1 LALPSVAATSL
12 SPPDR
17 DTQYNAKA
25 PPSHPGGAFHFRPS
39 LGHAALALPRLGHND
54 MRLRTGVRQNIDAL
68 TGLKENVI
76 VDRLIP
82 AGTGAVIGRLH
93 VAAAS
98 RDAVRSMLQTEG

>member
-1 LALPSVAATSL
+1 
-12 SPPDR
+12 
-17 DTQYNAKA
+17 
-25 PPSHPGGAFHFRPS
+25 
-39 LGHAALALPRLGHND
+39 

-93 VAAAS
+93 VAATS

>member
-1 LALPSVAATSL
+1 
-12 SPPDR
+12 
-17 DTQYNAKA
+17 
-25 PPSHPGGAFHFRPS
+25 
-39 LGHAALALPRLGHND
+39 